1 MSRKLLEELFA
12 NSVIDVSAGT
22 QLESPKISVVT
33 PPENSSA
40 TTPHVVTVQ
49 PTILQKAKT
58 ATRAAVRFVTGG
70 MTTVTADLQQR
81 RLKTCQGCEHYNGS
95 LCGVCGCLISAKSW
109 LPTEN
114 CPLQK
119 WPEK

>member
-12 NSVIDVSAGT
+12 NSVINVSAGT
-22 QLESPKISVVT
+22 KLESPTISVVT
-33 PPENSSA
+33 PPTESAA
-40 TTPHVVTVQ
+40 TTPHVVMAQ

-70 MTTVTADLQQR
+70 MTTVTSDLQQR
-81 RLKTCQGCEHYNGS
+81 RVKTCQGCDQFNGS
-95 LCGVCGCLISAKSW
+95 LCGACGCLISAKSW
-109 LPTEN
+109 LPAES

-119 WPEK
+119 WPER